1 MLEALQTTGL
11 ADHIRGWP
19 WAYPLLSTAHIS
31 GVSLLLG
38 SIIVLDAVLIVPCV
52 GRGIDSAVLQALT
65 LPWTLIGFALAIS
78 SGCLM
83 FMADAVAIA
92 ANPAFQV
99 KAGLIILA
107 VLNAGQLHLS
117 RAWRTVH
124 RLETTIPMRVRI
136 SALASAALWLGIIAA
151 GRLIAFV

>member
-1 MLEALQTTGL
+1 MLEALQTAGL

-31 GVSLLLG
+31 GFALLLG
-38 SIIVLDAVLIVPCV
+38 SIIVLDAALVVPRAAC
-52 GRGIDSAVLQALT
+52 GINSSVLQALT
-65 LPWTLIGFALAIS
+65 LPWALIGFTLAIS

-83 FMADAVAIA
+83 FMADAVAVA

-99 KAGLIILA
+99 KAVLIILA

-124 RLETTIPMRVRI
+124 RLETTIPMRERI
-136 SALASAALWLGIIAA
+136 SALASAAFWLGIIAA